1 MNGDRWT
8 RTPARPAA
16 RSAPVVR
23 TCSTAVPCEQPW
35 VNPRKRERE
44 HGEGLMPGTFL
55 PPLTGEGAAGG
66 WGRAQRAW
74 LAATLLLSILASTAH
89 AQPPAR
95 DATSSSASAASATPS
110 RAGADS
116 RTAANEARVRAAFD
130 AWRAGTGNVFDLLH
144 EDAVWTVAGDS
155 PVSGTYRGR
164 RDFMDNAVAPI
175 TARLA
180 TPIVPELDHLV
191 AQGDAMVAIWRGTAR
206 AKDGDTYA
214 NHYAWHMVFDDDG
227 RIVRVVAF
235 LDTWALQALME

>member
-1 MNGDRWT
+1 MSGIGNGLSLRGGVPRT
-8 RTPARPAA
+8 RAPAEA
-16 RSAPVVR
+16 RLTRRAPLAQ
-23 TCSTAVPCEQPW
+23 S
-35 VNPRKRERE
+35 PRA
-44 HGEGLMPGTFL
+44 G
-55 PPLTGEGAAGG
+55 AGG
-66 WGRAQRAW
+66 GGARAQRAW
-74 LAATLLLSILASTAH
+74 LLAGTLLVSGLASASQ
-89 AQPPAR
+89 AGPA
-95 DATSSSASAASATPS
+95 ASGAIPSSLASANSAAPS
-110 RAGADS
+110 RPDAGT

-144 EDAVWTVAGDS
+144 EDAVWTVAGGS
-155 PVSGTYRGR
+155 PVSGVYRGK

-191 AQGDAMVAIWRGTAR
+191 AQGDAVVAVWRGTAR
-206 AKDGDTYA
+206 ANDGGTYA